1 MTNVPD
7 MVIVG
12 VVAAVG
18 ALVVAASFSRNISR
32 RRRKPKLAPQHATM
46 NKETQEIQ
54 VITARREMQ
63 SAISLKVKSD
73 NRIHNG
79 AALVFYDMLVAYS
92 SVAVSSPSTNHH
104 KVSMPE
110 PIYSTWARHEAS
122 GEDQIIIT
130 SASTKSEIPYSIT
143 ESGTMMELP
152 GTVVSPVS
160 LPSGGR
166 PASLQAQTPDCDQE
180 RLRLVDLELKALRQ
194 RMKICRAVIHNP
206 AAEQGNMGPGYSSD
220 FNRSR

>member
-143 ESGTMMELP
+143 ELEMVMKLPDKTM
-152 GTVVSPVS
+152 PVS

-166 PASLQAQTPDCDQE
+166 PASFQAQTPDCD
-180 RLRLVDLELKALRQ
+180 LEQKALRKW
-194 RMKICRAVIHNP
+194 MKICT
-206 AAEQGNMGPGYSSD
+206 
-220 FNRSR
+220 